1 MSNLL
6 IESDWVLL
14 LKLLLAHF
22 LSDFFLQSN
31 SMIQSKS
38 WFSKGMLL
46 HILVVFVLTGAFSFL
61 RKEALLIACIHYVLD
76 GLKMTFNPL
85 PTFKN
90 KGTLLFILDQLGHI
104 LTVFFV
110 WIYVTDSFMEIAQK
124 ISLLLNDKH
133 VLLGLLGYILVTTP
147 AGYLIDTATKKMDG
161 STLVSKHSFTIGI
174 LERILILT
182 FVLVNQYT
190 AIGLMLVVKNFHRI
204 LNPAERFTS
213 VQEDEKSE
221 YVFIGTLISYGIA
234 IGVGIGLKL
243 FISC

>member
-1 MSNLL
+1 MTNLL

-46 HILVVFVLTGAFSFL
+46 HILVVFVLTGLFSFL
-61 RKEALLIACIHYVLD
+61 WKEALLIACIHYFLD

-104 LTVFFV
+104 LTVFIV
-110 WIYVTDSFMEIAQK
+110 WLFVTDSFLEIAQK
-124 ISLLLNDKH
+124 ISLLLNDKQ
-133 VLLGLLGYILVTTP
+133 VLVGLIGYILVTTP
-147 AGYLIDTATKKMDG
+147 TGYLIETANKKMDG
-161 STLVSKHSFTIGI
+161 SALVSKHSFAIGI
-174 LERILILT
+174 FERILILT
-182 FVLVNQYT
+182 FVLLNQFT
-190 AIGLMLVVKNFHRI
+190 AIGVLLVVNNFRKFSGEQEV
-204 LNPAERFTS
+204 ER
-213 VQEDEKSE
+213 SE
-221 YVFIGTLISYGIA
+221 YVMFGTLLSYTVA
-234 IGVGIGLKL
+234 IGVGIGLRMVIN
-243 FISC
+243 F

>member
-38 WFSKGMLL
+38 WFSKGMFL
-46 HILVVFVLTGAFSFL
+46 HVLVVFVLTGAFSFL
-61 RKEALLIACIHYVLD
+61 WKEALLIACIHYVLD

-85 PTFKN
+85 SMFKN
-90 KGTLLFILDQLGHI
+90 KSTLLFILDQLGHI

-110 WIYVTDSFMEIAQK
+110 WMYVTDSFMEIAQK
-124 ISLLLNDKH
+124 ITSLFNDKQ

-147 AGYLIDTATKKMDG
+147 TGYLIDTATKKMDG
-161 STLVSKHSFTIGI
+161 HALVSKHSFTIGI
-174 LERILILT
+174 IERILILT
-182 FVLVNQYT
+182 FVLLNQFT
-190 AIGLMLVVKNFHRI
+190 VIGVLFVVKNFRKFSGEHV
-204 LNPAERFTS
+204 E
-213 VQEDEKSE
+213 EKSE
-221 YVFIGTLISYGIA
+221 YVLFGTLLSYVIA
-234 IGVGIGLKL
+234 IGVGIGLRMVIK
-243 FISC
+243 F